1 MTPAYDC
8 SRFAERLGI
17 WNLEIVKKT
26 MLEAIANIAVAVHD
40 KDTDRMAKIQCDLMW
55 CYDMSE
61 QRVTRNV
68 LNLLTAATA
77 LAEILDY
84 PIIKGRINIGF
95 KSAAELIKN
104 VQTAARVVSDDALE
118 ASEEVVFIKS
128 KLREL

>member
-1 MTPAYDC
+1 
-8 SRFAERLGI
+8 
-17 WNLEIVKKT
+17 
-26 MLEAIANIAVAVHD
+26 
-40 KDTDRMAKIQCDLMW
+40 
-55 CYDMSE
+55 MSD

-95 KSAAELIKN
+95 ESAAELIKN

>member
-1 MTPAYDC
+1 
-8 SRFAERLGI
+8 
-17 WNLEIVKKT
+17 
-26 MLEAIANIAVAVHD
+26 
-40 KDTDRMAKIQCDLMW
+40 
-55 CYDMSE
+55 MSE

-68 LNLLTAATA
+68 LNLLSAATA

-118 ASEEVVFIKS
+118 ASEEVDFIKS

>member
-1 MTPAYDC
+1 
-8 SRFAERLGI
+8 
-17 WNLEIVKKT
+17 
-26 MLEAIANIAVAVHD
+26 
-40 KDTDRMAKIQCDLMW
+40 
-55 CYDMSE
+55 MSE

-84 PIIKGRINIGF
+84 PVIEDRIHIGF

-104 VQTAARVVSDDALE
+104 VQMAARSVSDDALE
-118 ASEEVVFIKS
+118 ASEEVDFIKS

>member
-1 MTPAYDC
+1 
-8 SRFAERLGI
+8 
-17 WNLEIVKKT
+17 
-26 MLEAIANIAVAVHD
+26 
-40 KDTDRMAKIQCDLMW
+40 
-55 CYDMSE
+55 MSD

-118 ASEEVVFIKS
+118 ASEEVDFIKS

>member
-1 MTPAYDC
+1 
-8 SRFAERLGI
+8 
-17 WNLEIVKKT
+17 
-26 MLEAIANIAVAVHD
+26 
-40 KDTDRMAKIQCDLMW
+40 
-55 CYDMSE
+55 MSE

>member
-1 MTPAYDC
+1 
-8 SRFAERLGI
+8 
-17 WNLEIVKKT
+17 
-26 MLEAIANIAVAVHD
+26 
-40 KDTDRMAKIQCDLMW
+40 
-55 CYDMSE
+55 MSE

-104 VQTAARVVSDDALE
+104 VQTAARAVSDDALE
-118 ASEEVVFIKS
+118 ASEEVDFIKS

>member
-1 MTPAYDC
+1 
-8 SRFAERLGI
+8 
-17 WNLEIVKKT
+17 
-26 MLEAIANIAVAVHD
+26 
-40 KDTDRMAKIQCDLMW
+40 
-55 CYDMSE
+55 MSE

-84 PIIKGRINIGF
+84 PIIRGRINIGF

>member
-1 MTPAYDC
+1 
-8 SRFAERLGI
+8 
-17 WNLEIVKKT
+17 
-26 MLEAIANIAVAVHD
+26 
-40 KDTDRMAKIQCDLMW
+40 
-55 CYDMSE
+55 MSE

-68 LNLLTAATA
+68 LNLLSAATA

-84 PIIKGRINIGF
+84 PVIKGRINIGFKSAANIGF

-118 ASEEVVFIKS
+118 ASEEVDFIKS

>member
-1 MTPAYDC
+1 
-8 SRFAERLGI
+8 
-17 WNLEIVKKT
+17 
-26 MLEAIANIAVAVHD
+26 
-40 KDTDRMAKIQCDLMW
+40 
-55 CYDMSE
+55 MSD

-118 ASEEVVFIKS
+118 ATDEVDYIKS

>member
-1 MTPAYDC
+1 
-8 SRFAERLGI
+8 
-17 WNLEIVKKT
+17 
-26 MLEAIANIAVAVHD
+26 
-40 KDTDRMAKIQCDLMW
+40 
-55 CYDMSE
+55 MSE

-68 LNLLTAATA
+68 LNLLSAATA

-118 ASEEVVFIKS
+118 ASDEVDFIKS

>member
-1 MTPAYDC
+1 
-8 SRFAERLGI
+8 
-17 WNLEIVKKT
+17 
-26 MLEAIANIAVAVHD
+26 
-40 KDTDRMAKIQCDLMW
+40 
-55 CYDMSE
+55 MSD

-118 ASEEVVFIKS
+118 AADEVDFIKS

>member
-1 MTPAYDC
+1 
-8 SRFAERLGI
+8 
-17 WNLEIVKKT
+17 
-26 MLEAIANIAVAVHD
+26 
-40 KDTDRMAKIQCDLMW
+40 
-55 CYDMSE
+55 MSE

-68 LNLLTAATA
+68 LNLLSAATA

-84 PIIKGRINIGF
+84 PVIKGRINIGF

-118 ASEEVVFIKS
+118 ASEEVDFIKS

>member
-1 MTPAYDC
+1 
-8 SRFAERLGI
+8 
-17 WNLEIVKKT
+17 
-26 MLEAIANIAVAVHD
+26 
-40 KDTDRMAKIQCDLMW
+40 
-55 CYDMSE
+55 MSE

-128 KLREL
+128 KLSEL

>member
-1 MTPAYDC
+1 
-8 SRFAERLGI
+8 
-17 WNLEIVKKT
+17 
-26 MLEAIANIAVAVHD
+26 
-40 KDTDRMAKIQCDLMW
+40 
-55 CYDMSE
+55 MSE

-118 ASEEVVFIKS
+118 ATSEVNFIKS

>member
-1 MTPAYDC
+1 
-8 SRFAERLGI
+8 
-17 WNLEIVKKT
+17 
-26 MLEAIANIAVAVHD
+26 
-40 KDTDRMAKIQCDLMW
+40 
-55 CYDMSE
+55 MSE

-104 VQTAARVVSDDALE
+104 VQTAARVVSDDALK

>member
-1 MTPAYDC
+1 
-8 SRFAERLGI
+8 
-17 WNLEIVKKT
+17 
-26 MLEAIANIAVAVHD
+26 
-40 KDTDRMAKIQCDLMW
+40 
-55 CYDMSE
+55 MSE

-118 ASEEVVFIKS
+118 ASEEVDFIKS

>member
-1 MTPAYDC
+1 
-8 SRFAERLGI
+8 
-17 WNLEIVKKT
+17 
-26 MLEAIANIAVAVHD
+26 
-40 KDTDRMAKIQCDLMW
+40 
-55 CYDMSE
+55 MSE
-61 QRVTRNV
+61 QRVTRNI

-84 PIIKGRINIGF
+84 PVIKGRINIGF

-118 ASEEVVFIKS
+118 ASEEVDFIKS

>member
-1 MTPAYDC
+1 
-8 SRFAERLGI
+8 
-17 WNLEIVKKT
+17 
-26 MLEAIANIAVAVHD
+26 
-40 KDTDRMAKIQCDLMW
+40 
-55 CYDMSE
+55 MSE

-68 LNLLTAATA
+68 LNLLSAATA

-84 PIIKGRINIGF
+84 PIIRGRINIGF

>member
-1 MTPAYDC
+1 M
-8 SRFAERLGI
+8 
-17 WNLEIVKKT
+17 K
-26 MLEAIANIAVAVHD
+26 
-40 KDTDRMAKIQCDLMW
+40 
-55 CYDMSE
+55 E

-68 LNLLTAATA
+68 LNLLSAATA

-104 VQTAARVVSDDALE
+104 VQTAARAVSDDALE
-118 ASEEVVFIKS
+118 ASEEVVLIKS

>member
-1 MTPAYDC
+1 
-8 SRFAERLGI
+8 
-17 WNLEIVKKT
+17 
-26 MLEAIANIAVAVHD
+26 
-40 KDTDRMAKIQCDLMW
+40 
-55 CYDMSE
+55 MSE

-95 KSAAELIKN
+95 QNAAELIKN

>member
-1 MTPAYDC
+1 
-8 SRFAERLGI
+8 
-17 WNLEIVKKT
+17 
-26 MLEAIANIAVAVHD
+26 
-40 KDTDRMAKIQCDLMW
+40 
-55 CYDMSE
+55 MSE

-118 ASEEVVFIKS
+118 ASDEVDFIKS

>member
-1 MTPAYDC
+1 
-8 SRFAERLGI
+8 
-17 WNLEIVKKT
+17 
-26 MLEAIANIAVAVHD
+26 
-40 KDTDRMAKIQCDLMW
+40 
-55 CYDMSE
+55 MSE

-118 ASEEVVFIKS
+118 ATSEVDYIKS
-128 KLREL
+128 KLRKL